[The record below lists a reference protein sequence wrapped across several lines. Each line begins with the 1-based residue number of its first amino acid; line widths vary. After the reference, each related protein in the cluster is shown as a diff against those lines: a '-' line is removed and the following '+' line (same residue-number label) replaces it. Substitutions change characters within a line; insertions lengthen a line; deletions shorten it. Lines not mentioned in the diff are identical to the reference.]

1 MEGFGAE
8 HGADTGGPG
17 AKRPAL
23 PAWERR
29 GPARLSATAPPHT
42 RGAEHAERDVH
53 GRGDEG
59 AVSQRHAAEYRD
71 NGSTANWQPPRA
83 APSSAGGPEGALR
96 GKAGKGTRGTAAA
109 ERSGALPAGPALT
122 LPVVPSPS
130 TTSLSWRSGP
140 SSSSESD
147 MISTP
152 PAGKEK
158 RRRAAGRDGVQEQGG
173 ERRKRR
179 APRSLSRQ
187 RCRGRSRHLPSA
199 RLPSL
204 WPARDETNERTE
216 GRGRG

>member
-1 MEGFGAE
+1 MPSTERIRAAPERSARLCLPGSG
-8 HGADTGGPG
+8 GGPPG
-17 AKRPAL
+17 SPPRP
-23 PAWERR
+23 RR
-29 GPARLSATAPPHT
+29 T
-42 RGAEHAERDVH
+42 HAGQSTQRDVH

-59 AVSQRHAAEYRD
+59 TVSQRHAAECRD
-71 NGSTANWQPPRA
+71 NGSTANRQPSRA
-83 APSSAGGPEGALR
+83 APPSAGGPEGALR

-158 RRRAAGRDGVQEQGG
+158 RRRAAGRDGMQEQGG
-173 ERRKRR
+173 EGRKRR